1 MPRPAELLVS
11 VLENTFILP
20 TGCLAHVQGQVL
32 EALEG
37 RRVAQC
43 WGLQQVFVV
52 QLFMGLLFWFSIP
65 LASLLSSCF
74 PIEVLGFTCTHRRG
88 VLSLSDAFRAGFSH
102 VSSSLS
108 SDSSC
113 E

>member
-1 MPRPAELLVS
+1 MLRPAELLVS
-11 VLENTFILP
+11 VLENTFTLP

-52 QLFMGLLFWFSIP
+52 QLFMGLLFWFSVP
-65 LASLLSSCF
+65 LASLLSSSCF
-74 PIEVLGFTCTHRRG
+74 PIEVFRFHLYPQKRG
-88 VLSLSDAFRAGFSH
+88 PEFK
-102 VSSSLS
+102 
-108 SDSSC
+108 
-113 E
+113 